1 MQKVPSLRPAWSS
14 SWIGGLVI
22 VFFPLFAC
30 SGTSLTQSVQP
41 EVELSIEPVTTG
53 SSDQVPTITSAS
65 VENTV
70 VAGIISTPN
79 PCYTI
84 DAAIEADGHNLT
96 LTVTARSRSTICV
109 QVLGLFAYEARVTG
123 LVAGSYPIRMVY
135 EYPDT
140 GWERKEHAVQ
150 LRIP

>member
-1 MQKVPSLRPAWSS
+1 MQQVTSLRPAWPS
-14 SWIGGLVI
+14 SWLCGLVL
-22 VFFPLFAC
+22 VFFPLFSC
-30 SGTSLTQSVQP
+30 SGASVTQSVQP
-41 EVELSIEPVTTG
+41 EVELSIEPTTTG

-65 VENTV
+65 VDNTV
-70 VAGIISTPN
+70 VSGVISTPN

-96 LTVTARSRSTICV
+96 LTVTARSQPTICV

-123 LVAGSYPIRMVY
+123 LAAGSYPIRMVY